1 MITTDPEIKGHPAAT
16 SPWTSDE
23 KEISVLDLLIV
34 LAKRKR
40 FIMACMLAFG
50 VVAAIVSLLLP
61 NRYTATTVIMPPQ
74 TSSPSSALMAQL
86 SALGSMGSMAS
97 VAGAGLG
104 IKSPV
109 DMYIA
114 LIKSRT
120 VEDAMVQR
128 FALMTEYRAKRL
140 SDARKELES
149 NSEVRSSPKA
159 GLIEVSITAKDP
171 ARAAEMANAYVEEYR
186 KLSSTLAITEAAQRR
201 LFFEQQL
208 VETKENLNN
217 AEEAFKK
224 TQQTTG
230 LIEVDSQARA
240 LIQSAASLR
249 AQIAAKEVQI
259 QAMRIFA
266 SDQNPDLIVAEQQ
279 LAGWKAQLSHL
290 GVSQNG
296 SGDDL
301 LIAKGKVPEAGLE
314 YLRRLRDVKYYETMF
329 ELLAKQLEMAKLDEA
344 RQGSLIQ
351 VVDRAIVPDKKSSPQ
366 RTLIVLTALVAGFL
380 MAVIWSLIASAIEN
394 ARKRPENEERFRAL
408 KLIILQRNSARL

>member
-1 MITTDPEIKGHPAAT
+1 MLTTDHDIKAQPAT

-23 KEISVLDLLIV
+23 EEISVLDLLIV

-40 FIMACMLAFG
+40 FILVCMLAFG
-50 VVAAIVSLLLP
+50 VGAAIVSLLLP
-61 NRYTATTVIMPPQ
+61 NRYTATTVILPPQ
-74 TSSPSSALMAQL
+74 SSSPGSTLMAQL
-86 SALGSMGSMAS
+86 SSLGSMGSMAS
-97 VAGAGLG
+97 MAGAGLG
-104 IKSPV
+104 IKNPV
-109 DMYIA
+109 EMYIA

-128 FALMTEYRAKRL
+128 FGLLAEYRAKRL
-140 SDARKELES
+140 SDARKQFES

-159 GLIEVSITAKDP
+159 GLIEVSVSSKDP

-208 VETKENLNN
+208 VETKENLNS

-224 TQQTTG
+224 MQQTTG

-240 LIQSAASLR
+240 LIQAAASLR

-259 QAMRIFA
+259 EAMRTFA
-266 SDQNPDLIVAEQQ
+266 SDQNPDLVLAEQQ

-301 LIAKGKVPEAGLE
+301 IIAKGKVPEAGLE

-351 VVDRAIVPDKKSSPQ
+351 VVDRAIVPDRKSSPQ
-366 RTLIVLTALVAGFL
+366 RTLIVLMAMVAGFV
-380 MAVIWSLIASAIEN
+380 MAVVWSLIASAIEN
-394 ARKRPENEERFRAL
+394 ARKRPENQERLETL
-408 KLIILQRNSARL
+408 KTAIIQ